1 VIARFARRTPP
12 HPATITPTVGE
23 ARLEIVRD
31 TQLTIQL
38 LREIDSSVERGIRFI
53 WPPAPTVIP
62 PAQLATVSNAIVA
75 ALAAAR
81 IQLAAIRA
89 SEL

>member
-1 VIARFARRTPP
+1 VHERIYLARGLIA
-12 HPATITPTVGE
+12 GE
-23 ARLEIVRD
+23 HRLTMQLFRD
-31 TQLTIQL
+31 
-38 LREIDSSVERGIRFI
+38 IDSRTERGIVFS
-53 WPPAPTVIP
+53 WPPAPTLIQ
-62 PAQLATVSNAIVA
+62 PAQLAAVSNAIVA

>member
-1 VIARFARRTPP
+1 VHERIDLARGVIA
-12 HPATITPTVGE
+12 GE
-23 ARLEIVRD
+23 QQM
-31 TQLTIQL
+31 TMQL
-38 LREIDSSVERGIRFI
+38 LRDLDSRVERRIVFI
-53 WPPAPTVIP
+53 WPPAPTAIQ
-62 PAQLATVSNAIVA
+62 PAMLATVSNAIVA

>member
-1 VIARFARRTPP
+1 VHERIDLARGVIA
-12 HPATITPTVGE
+12 GE
-23 ARLEIVRD
+23 HH
-31 TQLTIQL
+31 LTIQL
-38 LREIDSSVERGIRFI
+38 LRDIDSRAERGIGFI
-53 WPPAPTVIP
+53 WPPAPTLIQ
-62 PAQLATVSNAIVA
+62 PAQLAAVSNAIVA

>member
-1 VIARFARRTPP
+1 VHERIDLAVGVIA
-12 HPATITPTVGE
+12 GE
-23 ARLEIVRD
+23 HH
-31 TQLTIQL
+31 LTIQL
-38 LREIDSSVERGIRFI
+38 LRDIDSPVQRGIVFI
-53 WPPAPTVIP
+53 WPPAPTVIQ
-62 PAQLATVSNAIVA
+62 PAQLATVTNAIIA

>member
-1 VIARFARRTPP
+1 VNERIDLARGVIA
-12 HPATITPTVGE
+12 GE
-23 ARLEIVRD
+23 HR
-31 TQLTIQL
+31 LTIQL
-38 LREIDSSVERGIRFI
+38 LRDIESRAERGIVFI
-53 WPPAPTVIP
+53 WPPAPTLIQ

-75 ALAAAR
+75 VLAAAR

>member
-1 VIARFARRTPP
+1 VHEPIDLARSVIA
-12 HPATITPTVGE
+12 GE
-23 ARLEIVRD
+23 RH
-31 TQLTIQL
+31 LTIQL
-38 LREIDSSVERGIRFI
+38 LSGVDSRVERGIVFI
-53 WPPAPTVIP
+53 WPPAPTLIQ

-75 ALAAAR
+75 TLAVAR